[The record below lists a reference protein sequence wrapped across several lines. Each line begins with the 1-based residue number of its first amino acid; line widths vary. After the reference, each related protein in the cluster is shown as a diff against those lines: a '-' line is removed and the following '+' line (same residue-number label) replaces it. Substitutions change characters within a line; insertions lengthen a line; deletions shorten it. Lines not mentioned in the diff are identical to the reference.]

1 MVDTVKPFD
10 RDTIRHAFEEIGRRA
25 CADGKIVE
33 IAVYGGSA
41 VVLTLPARATTKD
54 VDAVFEQDKSWLRP
68 IVKDIADQF
77 GWPAD
82 WLNDGVKGFLSP
94 RDGAP
99 DAKALLATYPD
110 AEDAGLR
117 VFVPVPEY
125 LFAMKAM
132 AMRIGGVDEPQDVSD
147 IRALGAEIGIETA
160 EQAIALVEAFYPRSR
175 ISPKTKFG
183 LEELYA
189 KPRDK

>member
-1 MVDTVKPFD
+1 MVDSAKLFD
-10 RDTIRHAFEEIGRRA
+10 RDTIRQAFEEIGRRA
-25 CADGKIVE
+25 RAGGKIVE

-41 VVLTLPARATTKD
+41 LILTLPARATTKD
-54 VDAVFEQDKSWLRP
+54 VDAVFEADRSWLRP
-68 IVKDIADQF
+68 VIKDIADQF

-94 RDGAP
+94 RDGEP
-99 DAKALLATYPD
+99 DAKALLASYPNG
-110 AEDAGLR
+110 EEPGLR

-132 AMRIGGVDEPQDVSD
+132 AMRIGGVDEPRDVSD

-160 EQAIALVEAFYPRSR
+160 DEAIALVEAFYPRSR

-183 LEELYA
+183 LDELYA
-189 KPRDK
+189 KPRDE